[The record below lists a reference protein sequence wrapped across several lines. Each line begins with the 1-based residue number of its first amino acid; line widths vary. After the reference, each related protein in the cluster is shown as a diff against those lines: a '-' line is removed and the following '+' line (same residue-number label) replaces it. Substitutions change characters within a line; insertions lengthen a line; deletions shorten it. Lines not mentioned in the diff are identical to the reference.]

1 MSDSRTF
8 VIIGASQAG
17 GWIAKTLRAEGFE
30 GRVVLVGEEKY
41 LPYERPP
48 LSKAALLG
56 EAALESTYFWPPETY
71 GELNIETMLGV
82 RATAIDRAAKR
93 VTLDN
98 GESLAYDRL
107 AIATGARPR
116 ALPIDGADLAGVH
129 YLRTMDDTLAIQAD
143 AKSGGTALIV
153 GGGWIGLEVAATLGK
168 LGCKSILVEV
178 ADRLCGRAVT
188 PDISDWML
196 AYHRGH
202 GIDIRL
208 NTGVT
213 RFEGDGALRRAVLT
227 DGSSVDCSL
236 AVIGIGVVPNSE
248 IAAEAGIEVN
258 NGIVVDDLCRTSD
271 PDIFA
276 AGDVTNHPNAILG
289 RHLRLESW
297 ENAQNQGIA
306 AGKSMLD
313 KGESYSEIPWFWS
326 DQHDANIQMI
336 GVPEAWNEVA
346 TRGNPADNEFMTV
359 YLMNGIIVG
368 AITVNNPR
376 DLRFAKRL
384 MQAGKQVSAAD
395 IANPDV
401 KMQALLK
408 G

>member
-30 GRVVLVGEEKY
+30 GRVVLIGKEKY

-48 LSKAALLG
+48 LSKGALLG
-56 EAALESTYFWPPETY
+56 EAALDSTYFWPPETY
-71 GELNIETMLGV
+71 PELDIETMLGV
-82 RATAIDRAAKR
+82 RATAIDRAAKQ

-98 GESLAYDRL
+98 GDVLAYDRL
-107 AIATGARPR
+107 AITTGTRPR
-116 ALPIDGADLAGVH
+116 ELPIDGADLAGVH

-143 AKSGGTALIV
+143 VKAGATALIV

-168 LGCKSILVEV
+168 LGCRSVVAEF

-188 PDISDWML
+188 PDISAWML
-196 AYHRGH
+196 DFHKGH
-202 GIDIRL
+202 GIDVRL
-208 NTGVT
+208 NTGVE
-213 RFEGDGALRRAVLT
+213 RFEGNGALSRAILS
-227 DGSSVDCSL
+227 DGDTIDCAL
-236 AVIGIGVVPNSE
+236 AVIGIGVLPNVE
-248 IAAEAGIEVN
+248 IAADAGIDVD
-258 NGIVVDDLCRTSD
+258 NGITVDDQCRTSD
-271 PDIFA
+271 PDIFS
-276 AGDVTNHPNAILG
+276 AGDVTNHPNDLLG
-289 RHLRLESW
+289 KRIRLESW

-306 AGKSMLD
+306 AGKAMLD
-313 KGESYSEIPWFWS
+313 KGESYAEIPWFWS

-336 GVPEAWNEVA
+336 GLPEAWDEVA

-359 YLMNGIIVG
+359 YLKDSKIIG
-368 AITVNNPR
+368 AISVNNPR

-384 MQAGKQVSAAD
+384 MQAEKPVAAAD
-395 IANPDV
+395 IADPTI

>member
-1 MSDSRTF
+1 MSDSRNF

-56 EAALESTYFWPPETY
+56 EAALDSTYFWPTETY
-71 GELNIETMLGV
+71 EELTIETMLGV
-82 RATAIDRAAKR
+82 RATAIDRAAKQA
-93 VTLDN
+93 TLDN
-98 GESLAYDRL
+98 GDTLAYDRL
-107 AIATGARPR
+107 AITTGTRPR
-116 ALPIDGADLAGVH
+116 ELPIDGADLAGVH

-143 AKSGGTALIV
+143 AKSGSTALIV

-168 LGCKSILVEV
+168 LGCKSVVVEF

-188 PDISDWML
+188 PDISAWML
-196 AYHRGH
+196 DFHKGH
-202 GIDIRL
+202 GIDVRL
-208 NTGVT
+208 KTGVE
-213 RFEGDGALRRAVLT
+213 RFEGDGALQRAILS
-227 DGSSVDCSL
+227 DGDTIDCTL
-236 AVIGIGVVPNSE
+236 AVVGIGVLPNVE
-248 IAAEAGIEVN
+248 IAAEAGLDVD
-258 NGIVVDDLCRTSD
+258 NGIMVDDQCRTSD
-271 PDIFA
+271 PNIFS
-276 AGDVTNHPNAILG
+276 AGDVTNHPNDLLDKRI
-289 RHLRLESW
+289 RLESW

-306 AGKSMLD
+306 AAKSMLD
-313 KGESYSEIPWFWS
+313 AGESYSELPWFWS

-336 GVPEAWNEVA
+336 GLPENWDEVA
-346 TRGNPADNEFMTV
+346 TRGNPGDNEFMTV
-359 YLMNGIIVG
+359 YLKDHKIIG
-368 AITVNNPR
+368 AIAVNNPR

-384 MQAGKQVSAAD
+384 MQAGKPVSASD
-395 IANPDV
+395 IVDTGI

>member
-48 LSKAALLG
+48 LSKGALLG
-56 EAALESTYFWPPETY
+56 EAELDSTYFWPPETY
-71 GELNIETMLGV
+71 QELNIETMLGV
-82 RATAIDRAAKR
+82 RATAIDRAAKQ

-98 GESLAYDRL
+98 GDVLAYDRL
-107 AIATGARPR
+107 AIATGTRPR
-116 ALPIDGADLAGVH
+116 LLPIAGADLAGVH
-129 YLRTMDDTLAIQAD
+129 YLRTMDDTLAIKAD
-143 AKSGGTALIV
+143 IKTGATAVIV
-153 GGGWIGLEVAATLGK
+153 GGGWIGLEVAATLSK
-168 LGCKSILVEV
+168 LGCKSIVVEF

-188 PDISDWML
+188 PEISAWML
-196 AYHRGH
+196 DFHKGH
-202 GIDIRL
+202 GIDVRL
-208 NTGVT
+208 NTGIE
-213 RFEGDGALRRAVLT
+213 RFEGDGSLQRAILS
-227 DGSSVDCSL
+227 DGDTIECSL
-236 AVIGIGVVPNSE
+236 AVVGIGVLANSE
-248 IAAEAGIEVN
+248 IAAEAGLEVD
-258 NGIVVDDLCRTSD
+258 NGITVDDLCRTSD
-271 PDIFA
+271 PNIFS
-276 AGDVTNHPNAILG
+276 AGDVTNHPNALLG
-289 RHLRLESW
+289 KRIRLESW

-313 KGESYSEIPWFWS
+313 KAESYSEIPWFWS

-336 GVPEAWNEVA
+336 GLPENWDAVA
-346 TRGNPADNEFMTV
+346 TRGNVDDNEFMTV
-359 YLMNGIIVG
+359 YLKDGKIIG
-368 AITVNNPR
+368 AIAVNNPR

-384 MQAGKQVSAAD
+384 MQAEKPVSATDLAD
-395 IANPDV
+395 TSI

>member
-1 MSDSRTF
+1 MRDSRIF

-17 GWIAKTLRAEGFE
+17 GWIAKTLRAEGFK
-30 GRVVLVGEEKY
+30 GRVVLIGEEKY

-48 LSKAALLG
+48 LSKDALLG
-56 EAALESTYFWPPETY
+56 EAELDSTYFWPPETY
-71 GELNIETMLGV
+71 PELNFETMLGV
-82 RATAIDRAAKR
+82 RATAIDRTAKQ

-98 GESLAYDRL
+98 GDVLAYDRL
-107 AIATGARPR
+107 AITTGTRPR
-116 ALPIDGADLAGVH
+116 RLPIDGADLAGVH

-143 AKSGGTALIV
+143 AKNGAVALIV

-168 LGCKSILVEV
+168 LGCKSVVVEF

-188 PDISDWML
+188 PEISAWML
-196 AYHRGH
+196 DFHKGH
-202 GIDIRL
+202 GIDVRL
-208 NTGVT
+208 NTGVE
-213 RFEGDGALRRAVLT
+213 RFEGDGALQRAILS
-227 DGSSVDCSL
+227 DGDTIVCTL
-236 AVIGIGVVPNSE
+236 AVVGIGVLPNVE
-248 IAAEAGIEVN
+248 IAAEAGIEID
-258 NGIVVDDLCRTSD
+258 NGIKVDDLCRTSD
-271 PDIFA
+271 PKIFS
-276 AGDVTNHPNAILG
+276 AGDVTNHPNALLG
-289 RHLRLESW
+289 KRIRLESW

-336 GVPEAWNEVA
+336 GLPEAWDEVA
-346 TRGNPADNEFMTV
+346 TRGDTGDNEFMTI
-359 YLMNGIIVG
+359 YLKDSKIIG
-368 AITVNNPR
+368 AISVNNPR

-384 MQAGKQVSAAD
+384 MQAGKPVSATD
-395 IANPDV
+395 IADTSI